1 MEETVKIEVTLGVG
15 MNQLLPETIVIE
27 IQPEQDDESGNS
39 GK

>member
-15 MNQLLPETIVIE
+15 MNKLLPETITIE
-27 IQPEQDDESGNS
+27 IQPEQEDESDNS